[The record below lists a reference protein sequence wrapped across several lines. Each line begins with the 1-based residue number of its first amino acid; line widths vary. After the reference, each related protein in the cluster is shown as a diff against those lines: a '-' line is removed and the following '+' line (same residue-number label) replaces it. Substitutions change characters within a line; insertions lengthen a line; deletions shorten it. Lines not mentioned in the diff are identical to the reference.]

1 MQAIGRVQKNPTSPG
16 KGEMIFNLSI
26 ITNSVLVLCESFIF
40 RIFENFVR
48 QHYRQVVG
56 VHVQGDL

>member
-1 MQAIGRVQKNPTSPG
+1 
-16 KGEMIFNLSI
+16 MIFNLSMLS
-26 ITNSVLVLCESFIF
+26 NSVLVLCECFIF
-40 RIFENFVR
+40 HIFENFVR